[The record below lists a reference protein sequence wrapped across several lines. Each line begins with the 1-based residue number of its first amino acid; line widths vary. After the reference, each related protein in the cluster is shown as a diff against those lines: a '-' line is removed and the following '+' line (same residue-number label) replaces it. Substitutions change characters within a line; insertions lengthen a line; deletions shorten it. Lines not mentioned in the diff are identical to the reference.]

1 MADNFKW
8 VYSMCLVTWYTLWLT
23 REWKV
28 NLLHFISHPTLLEKN
43 HNNRIIFWTKINVTV
58 LGLKKI
64 NQQLSKVYSSI
75 SLQVKPVWCYY
86 LSATSSNI
94 WFRNVLHCWFWVHGL
109 LLGWD
114 TGQHNGTRRLMRHN
128 IPAGSLSWT
137 TVLSTPRGS
146 SPFKL
151 SCPGAGH
158 TRRCRLLR
166 RYFLP
171 SSPCTT

>member
-1 MADNFKW
+1 MKLAFTVRTDIQRW
-8 VYSMCLVTWYTLWLT
+8 LTTSSYSMCLVT

-64 NQQLSKVYSSI
+64 NQQLSKVYSSL

-114 TGQHNGTRRLMRHN
+114 IRQHNGTRRLIRLN
-128 IPAGSLSWT
+128 IPGWLLVLDYSFVYTKGQFSIQTIMSWCWAY
-137 TVLSTPRGS
+137 S
-146 SPFKL
+146 
-151 SCPGAGH
+151 
-158 TRRCRLLR
+158 
-166 RYFLP
+166 
-171 SSPCTT
+171 